1 MSIKPKI
8 IVIVGPT
15 ASGKTSLAIKLA
27 RRYHGQII
35 SADSRQIYRGMN
47 IGTAQPNKKQLLQIK
62 HHLIGCINPDQP
74 FSLADFIQLA
84 NKKITYLLSKN
95 ITPIIVGGTGL
106 YISALIDNYQLP
118 SGKIDLELRKK
129 LAKKTPQQ
137 LMTLLR
143 KKDPQT
149 AQIIDQNNKRRLVR
163 ALEYVLTNK
172 KSFSANQQK
181 KTSDYQYQ
189 IIGLNP
195 GKEKLEHNI
204 RLRTKEMI
212 KNGLVAETKKL
223 LKKYSASLPALQ
235 TIGYQEIIQYL
246 DNKISLTQAE
256 ELINIHTRQYAKR
269 QMTWFKRDPRIKW
282 Q

>member
-1 MSIKPKI
+1 MSTKPKI

-15 ASGKTSLAIKLA
+15 ASGKTSLAIGTA

-35 SADSRQIYRGMN
+35 SADSRQIYRGMT
-47 IGTAQPNKKQLLQIK
+47 IGTAQPTKEQRQQVK
-62 HHLIGCINPDQP
+62 HHLIGCINPNQP
-74 FSLADFIQLA
+74 FSLANFIQLT
-84 NKKITYLLSKN
+84 NKKITYLFHKN

-106 YISALIDNYQLP
+106 YVSALIDNYQLP
-118 SGKIDLELRKK
+118 KGEIDLALRKK
-129 LAKKTPQQ
+129 LEQKTPQQ
-137 LMTLLR
+137 LIALLR

-172 KSFSANQQK
+172 KSFTANQQK
-181 KTSDYQYQ
+181 NTSNYQYQ

-195 GKEKLEHNI
+195 GKEKLEQNI
-204 RLRTKEMI
+204 RQRTKEMI
-212 KNGLVAETKKL
+212 KQGLVAETREL
-223 LKKYSASLPALQ
+223 LKKYSSSLPALQ

-246 DNKISLTQAE
+246 DGKISLTQAE

-269 QMTWFKRDPRIKW
+269 QMTWFKRDQRIKW

>member
-129 LAKKTPQQ
+129 LEQKTPQQ

-143 KKDPQT
+143 KKDLQT

-172 KSFSANQQK
+172 KSFTANQQK

-204 RLRTKEMI
+204 RLRTIEMI

-246 DNKISLTQAE
+246 DNKKSLTQAE